1 MGLKRTTKTSL
12 VFLSFKN
19 FKNFLS
25 FKSFHSFQ
33 HTPKLQTE
41 LSKKIF
47 VGDKR
52 KIAALQQSSHSFVYV
67 GWQYFVLTLD
77 CCSGFLK
84 IMVL

>member
-41 LSKKIF
+41 LSKRSLLVTKEKLLPCSK
-47 VGDKR
+47 VA
-52 KIAALQQSSHSFVYV
+52 IALFMLAGNILYLP
-67 GWQYFVLTLD
+67 WTAVLAF
-77 CCSGFLK
+77 SR
-84 IMVL
+84 